1 MHALLRS
8 LLSDTCPLQVSDNV
22 LISASPFIFF
32 AALFNSRFS
41 IMKFLSSLF
50 SCPLCYSFN
59 SIPLRNDDPVGDIIV
74 LGDEVFPSLLVMLIM
89 LLQWDL
95 SYSFSL
101 CNHFFAYFFSSCF
114 FPFVF
119 LIFYFSS
126 FLLFFFF
133 SVLVLVID
141 ALDVLLF
148 IFFCYVVLLQH
159 YSSPLYTSTSSSS
172 SSFV

>member
-8 LLSDTCPLQVSDNV
+8 LLSDTCPLQVSDSL

-32 AALFNSRFS
+32 AVLFNSRFS
-41 IMKFLSSLF
+41 IMEFLSSLF

-114 FPFVF
+114 FSFRISNLLLF
-119 LIFYFSS
+119 LFSFFLFL
-126 FLLFFFF
+126 FLL
-133 SVLVLVID
+133 
-141 ALDVLLF
+141 
-148 IFFCYVVLLQH
+148 
-159 YSSPLYTSTSSSS
+159 
-172 SSFV
+172 